1 MKSIE
6 LEIDEQELQDLQIQ
20 SSKISFIELRKKI
33 ARLEAKKALA
43 ACNAIAKAEG
53 LDKMT
58 NEEINNLIKE
68 VRNQYDK
75 SSS

>member
-6 LEIDEQELQDLQIQ
+6 LEIDEQQLQDLQIQ
-20 SSKISFIELRKKI
+20 SSKISFTELRKKI

-68 VRNQYDK
+68 VRNQ
-75 SSS
+75 